1 MTCMGRPSHP
11 RREGRVS
18 EYRSPE
24 DHHYLE
30 KKKRI
35 ILATERG
42 FTLILWSETNP
53 RSFFL
58 KVQKGSDPL
67 DIVNNLSTCC
77 QRGG

>member
-11 RREGRVS
+11 RHEGRVL

-30 KKKRI
+30 KKKKI
-35 ILATERG
+35 FLATERG

-58 KVQKGSDPL
+58 KVQKGNHSL
-67 DIVNNLSTCC
+67 DIVFNLRACC